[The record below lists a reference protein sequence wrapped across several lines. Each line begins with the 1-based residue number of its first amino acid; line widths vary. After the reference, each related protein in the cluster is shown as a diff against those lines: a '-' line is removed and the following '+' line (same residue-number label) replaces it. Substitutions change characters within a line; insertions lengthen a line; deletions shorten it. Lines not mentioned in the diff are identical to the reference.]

1 MSIPKGIAANFD
13 VLLAAA
19 KDGALGLLEC
29 QDAVTGEP
37 RYVICAVNHTPDG
50 GARFVPFG
58 HMHADGNPYEAYLPP
73 E

>member
-1 MSIPKGIAANFD
+1 MSIPKGVVANFN

-29 QDAVTGEP
+29 RDAVTGEP
-37 RYVICAVNHTPDG
+37 RYVICAVNRTDA
-50 GARFVPFG
+50 GAAFVPFG
-58 HMHADGNPYEAYLPP
+58 HMHADGNPYEAYLFP

>member
-1 MSIPKGIAANFD
+1 MSIPEGVVANFN

-29 QDAVTGEP
+29 RDAVTGEP
-37 RYVICAVNHTPDG
+37 RYVICAANYTDTGV
-50 GARFVPFG
+50 ALVPFG